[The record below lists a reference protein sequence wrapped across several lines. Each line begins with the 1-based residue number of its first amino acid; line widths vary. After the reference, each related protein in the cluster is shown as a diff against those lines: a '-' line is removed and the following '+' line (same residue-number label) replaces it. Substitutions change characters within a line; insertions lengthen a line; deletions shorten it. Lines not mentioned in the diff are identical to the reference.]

1 MDGLEIGII
10 GGTGGIGRWFADF
23 FRGAGYP
30 VHVTGRK
37 TGLPLPDLAGRCR
50 AVFVSVPI
58 GATIETV
65 RRIGPLMKEGALL
78 ADFTSLKTGP
88 VRAMLESSAAEV
100 VGTHPLFG
108 PDAASLSGQNVILC
122 PARGSAWAAW
132 LREAFERGGAVVT
145 EASPEAHDRKMAAV
159 QVLAHLGTISLGL
172 TLKEMG
178 EDFAGLGN
186 FSTPIFRQRLRMI
199 EKVFEHPQLYE
210 EIIRENPASREVMD
224 LYRKVLSGVM
234 ESLGREPGSLER
246 ELAGALEAL
255 KKTV

>member
-10 GGTGGIGRWFADF
+10 GGTGGIGKWFAGF
-23 FRGAGYP
+23 FRSAGYT

-37 TGLPLPDLAGRCR
+37 TGMGLPELAERCR

-65 RRIGPLMKEGALL
+65 RLIGPLMKEGALL
-78 ADFTSLKTGP
+78 ADFTSLKAGP
-88 VRAMLESSAAEV
+88 VRAMLESSVAEV

-108 PDAASLSGQNVILC
+108 PDAASLSGQNIILC
-122 PARGSAWAAW
+122 PARGSVWVSR
-132 LREAFERGGAVVT
+132 LREVFERGGAVVT
-145 EASPEAHDRKMAAV
+145 ESSPEMHDRKMAAV
-159 QVLAHLGTISLGL
+159 QVLSHLGTISLGL
-172 TLKEMG
+172 TLKELG
-178 EDFAGLGN
+178 EDLAGIEK

-210 EIIRENPASREVMD
+210 EIIRGNPASQEVMG
-224 LYRKVLSGVM
+224 LYQKVLSGVI
-234 ESLGREPGSLER
+234 ESIGREPGSLER
-246 ELAGALEAL
+246 ELAGALKAL

>member
-1 MDGLEIGII
+1 MDGFEIGII
-10 GGTGGIGRWFADF
+10 GGTGGIGKWFADF
-23 FRGAGYP
+23 FRGAGHP

-37 TGLPLPDLAGRCR
+37 TGLALPDLVQRCR

-58 GATIETV
+58 GATIETI
-65 RRIGPLMKEGALL
+65 RRVGPLMKEDALL

-88 VRAMLESSAAEV
+88 VRAMLESSVSEV

-108 PDAASLSGQNVILC
+108 PDVPSLAGQNIILC
-122 PARGSAWAAW
+122 PARGSAWASW
-132 LREAFERGGAVVT
+132 LKEICTRGGAVVT

-159 QVLAHLGTISLGL
+159 QVLAHLGTITLGL
-172 TLKEMG
+172 TLKELG
-178 EDFAGLGN
+178 EDFAGLGK

-210 EIIRENPASREVMD
+210 EIIRENPASPEVMA
-224 LYRKVLSGVM
+224 LYRKVLSEVM
-234 ESLGREPGSLER
+234 ESLDREPGGLER
-246 ELAGALEAL
+246 ELAGALAVL